1 MNSRLSI
8 LLAVLLLAASC
19 SPRIVEHV
27 RTEVVY
33 RDRVQKDSVYF
44 RDSVFVSEKVKGDT
58 VYIDRFKYKYIYKDK
73 YKTDTLLREVHDTTT
88 VEVKVEKPLPAWK
101 SAKLGAFWWLVAAL
115 GVALLWIFR
124 KPLLK
129 LLKLCI
135 PL

>member
-19 SPRIVEHV
+19 SPRIIEHV

-44 RDSVFVSEKVKGDT
+44 RDSVFISEKVKGDT
-58 VYIDRFKYKYIYKDK
+58 VYVDRFKYKYIYKDK
-73 YKTDTLLREVHDTTT
+73 YKTDTLLREVHDTTA
-88 VEVKVEKPLPAWK
+88 VEVKVEKPLSAWK

-115 GVALLWIFR
+115 GAALLWIFR